1 MSRINSLPTYT
12 RISILI
18 IGLYFL
24 VSILSIARPIF
35 VPLLYA
41 ILISILLSPTV
52 DFLVRKGVRRILSI
66 TLVLTFFMSIGIGL
80 LVLFSFQ
87 INNLTESWPQF
98 VLKFEELLAST
109 VDWISANL
117 GIEETKIDKWIN
129 GSTVELKD
137 NSSSAIVATI
147 ITMSSLV
154 MALTLTT
161 VYTFLF
167 LFYRPHLIHFIHLYF
182 GARNNDKVN
191 EFLSET
197 KKTIQSFLLGLIIE
211 IAIVSILNTAGLLIL
226 GIPYAVLLG
235 VAGAFL
241 NVIPYIGPT
250 VAMFIYA
257 IVAVVTKSPQYALLV
272 IGVFLIIQF
281 IDNNILVP
289 RIIGAKV
296 KLNALVS
303 IISVICGAALWGIP
317 GMFLAIPAVAIIKLM
332 FDRIETLK
340 NWGFLLGHTVPIG
353 EEKTI

>member
-1 MSRINSLPTYT
+1 MSRINTLPTYT
-12 RISILI
+12 KLSILV

-24 VSILSIARPIF
+24 VSMLSIARPIF
-35 VPLLYA
+35 IPLLYA
-41 ILISILLSPTV
+41 ILISILLSPAV
-52 DFLVRKGVRRILSI
+52 DFLVRRGLYRVFSI
-66 TLVLTFFMSIGIGL
+66 TLVLSFTVSIGIGL
-80 LVLFSFQ
+80 LILFSFQ
-87 INNLTESWPQF
+87 INNLVEAWPEF
-98 VLKFEELLAST
+98 VAKFEQLMDSTVHWTSTSLGIQEGKIVKWIRGST
-109 VDWISANL
+109 VD
-117 GIEETKIDKWIN
+117 
-129 GSTVELKD
+129 LKG
-137 NSSSAIVATI
+137 NSNSAIVATLV
-147 ITMSSLV
+147 TMSSLI
-154 MALTLTT
+154 MAVTLTT

-182 GARNNDKVN
+182 GSRNHGKVN
-191 EFLSET
+191 EFLFET

-211 IAIVSILNTAGLLIL
+211 IAVVSVLNTAGLLIL

-250 VAMFIYA
+250 VAMAIYA
-257 IVAVVTKSPQYALLV
+257 FAALLTRSPQYALLV

-303 IISVICGAALWGIP
+303 ILSVICGAALWGIP
-317 GMFLAIPAVAIIKLM
+317 GMFLAIPTVAIIKLM
-332 FDRIETLK
+332 FDRIESFK
-340 NWGFLLGHTVPIG
+340 NWGFLLGHTVPVS